1 MSPRKILNVY
11 FPYLPNCIEFPL
23 AFFFKKTC
31 FKFKAKQASGCSV
44 EGA

>member
-23 AFFFKKTC
+23 VFFKKTC
-31 FKFKAKQASGCSV
+31 FKFKAKQASGSSV

>member
-23 AFFFKKTC
+23 VFFKKPVSNLRLNRC
-31 FKFKAKQASGCSV
+31 GSFI